1 MKRKAKRRGKQLS
14 GPREASPLTMLDL
27 ELQRLLRDLRTTG
40 KAYIARLE
48 SDLRAAARAFDS
60 YGPADRL
67 SREQLHQI
75 RDLTIELRKRKLKPE
90 KGRRKD
96 LRRIDSL
103 IGDLR
108 SAVDDKA

>member
-1 MKRKAKRRGKQLS
+1 MKKKAKRRGKRS
-14 GPREASPLTMLDL
+14 SKPGEASPLTMLDA
-27 ELQRLLRDLRTTG
+27 ELQRLLRDLRATA
-40 KAYIARLE
+40 KAYVARLDN
-48 SDLRAAARAFDS
+48 DLRDAALAISSR
-60 YGPADRL
+60 GPVERL

-103 IGDLR
+103 IADVR
-108 SAVDDKA
+108 SAVSEEI

>member
-1 MKRKAKRRGKQLS
+1 
-14 GPREASPLTMLDL
+14 MLDS
-27 ELQRLLRDLRTTG
+27 ELQRLRRDLRATA
-40 KAYIARLE
+40 KAYMARLE
-48 SDLRAAARAFDS
+48 SDLRAAAAILRS
-60 YGPADRL
+60 HGPVESL

-103 IGDLR
+103 IADLQ
-108 SAVDDKA
+108 SMVSEET